1 MKSAEQQRALE
12 SAIETARTVGVL
24 LRKNLNSRKKINSSE
39 QHDVKLEL
47 DVRSQQIITRNLL
60 RTFPDISVLGEE
72 GVSGDQSSDRR
83 WVVDP
88 IDGTVNF
95 TYGIPHCCISI
106 ALQER
111 REKIQKLKRPTVP
124 DDAYE
129 TLAGVV
135 YDPFADEM
143 WTGMLG
149 GPARLNGRVIQ
160 VNRRVRLDEAMISLG
175 FAKSRESL
183 ATMLPRFNALIPKVR
198 KIRLMGAAALAIVY
212 VAGGRFDAYWE
223 SGLRLW
229 DIAAAGLIVECA
241 GGEFWREP
249 LPGDHVYHLMANNG
263 VIRKKLEKASRAGS

>member
-1 MKSAEQQRALE
+1 MKSAEQKRALE

-24 LRKNLNSRKKINSSE
+24 LRKNLNSSKKINSSE

-47 DVRSQQIITRNLL
+47 DVRSQKIITQSLFQQ
-60 RTFPDISVLGEE
+60 FPDISVLGEE
-72 GVSGDQSSDRR
+72 GVSGDQSSVRR

-111 REKIQKLKRPTVP
+111 REMTPRLNRPIVP

-135 YDPFADEM
+135 YDPFSDEM
-143 WTGMLG
+143 WTAARG
-149 GPARLNGRVIQ
+149 GPARLNGRVIK
-160 VNRRVRLDEAMISLG
+160 VSRRVRLEEAMVSVG
-175 FAKSRESL
+175 FAKSSDSL

-223 SGLRLW
+223 CGLRLW

-263 VIRKKLEKASRAGS
+263 LIRKKLERAARTGS